1 MSFSCV
7 LLSGLTATQ
16 IIMGPLNSR
25 ELIHGEKKLK
35 NTTQE
40 DRTSIIN
47 ISGENLYD
55 DSYDL

>member
-1 MSFSCV
+1 
-7 LLSGLTATQ
+7 
-16 IIMGPLNSR
+16 LNSR